1 MKYRIYG
8 NMGMWGWSD
17 FRREAGLKIL
27 DHNTTG
33 NVVNYID
40 YEFVENIDKDVLKKY
55 EVKVE
60 ILDNNDRVIKTID
73 YRKIQE
79 DKHKKDLFEFP
90 KDELKRAA
98 ERQEELKKLKKEYS
112 QQLYNELPKNCSTC
126 EFNFG
131 DVCASEYYGDKIEN
145 LEKKIT
151 NCTGWSVDLDTYCEI
166 GNKIREKFK
175 DFKIFE

>member
-8 NMGMWGWSD
+8 NMGIWGWSD

-60 ILDNNDRVIKTID
+60 ILDDNDKVSEVID
-73 YRKIQE
+73 YSS
-79 DKHKKDLFEFP
+79 KKDIQYEKKTYDLP
-90 KDELKRAA
+90 KYDFKKISERQNELKR
-98 ERQEELKKLKKEYS
+98 LKKEYT
-112 QQLYNELPKNCSTC
+112 QQLYGELPKNCSTC

-131 DVCASEYYGDKIEN
+131 DVCANKYYGDKIEE

-151 NCTGWSVDLDTYCEI
+151 NCKGWSIGLEVYSEI
-166 GNKIREKFK
+166 GDKIREKFK
-175 DFKIFE
+175 NFNIFE